1 MSVLS
6 KEDLLSAI
14 KTRLGEDTS
23 DEAIK
28 FLEDV
33 SDTVSDLESKANGDG
48 EDWKTKYAD
57 LDKEWRKRYTDRF
70 FNGSSEGNEDDN
82 FDEHNGDEDNAPKT
96 YEDLFKTE

>member
-14 KTRLGEDTS
+14 KTRFGEDNS

-33 SDTVSDLESKANGDG
+33 TDTISDLESKANGDG
-48 EDWKTKYAD
+48 EDWKTKYTE

-70 FNGSSEGNEDDN
+70 FSGSLEGSEDDN
-82 FDEHNGDEDNAPKT
+82 IEEHTGSEDNTPKT

>member
-33 SDTVSDLESKANGDG
+33 TDTVSDLESKANDEG
-48 EDWKTKYAD
+48 EDWKTKYTE

-70 FNGSSEGNEDDN
+70 FSGSSEDSEDDN
-82 FDEHNGDEDNAPKT
+82 LDEHNGDEDNAPKT

>member
-48 EDWKTKYAD
+48 EDWKTKYTE

-70 FNGSSEGNEDDN
+70 FSGSSEDSEDDN
-82 FDEHNGDEDNAPKT
+82 LDEHNGDEDNTPKT

>member
-33 SDTVSDLESKANGDG
+33 TDTVSDLESKANGD
-48 EDWKTKYAD
+48 EDWKTKYAE

-70 FNGSSEGNEDDN
+70 FNGSSEGHEDDN
-82 FDEHNGDEDNAPKT
+82 FDEHDGDEDNSPKT

>member
-33 SDTVSDLESKANGDG
+33 TDTVSDLESKANGD
-48 EDWKTKYAD
+48 EEEWKTKYTE

-70 FNGSSEGNEDDN
+70 FSGSSEDDEDDI
-82 FDEHNGDEDNAPKT
+82 DEPKGDEDNAPKT